1 MKKITILDIAKELN
15 ITFSTVARAL
25 NDHPAIST
33 ATKQA
38 VRETAERLGYRANRV
53 ASSLRSGKTK
63 IIGVL
68 VPRLDVSFFSSVVHG
83 IEGVMNENGYTIL
96 LYQSRESIK
105 QETKGI
111 DTFLRSRVDG
121 IIASIALETEDNG
134 GYGEIKE
141 RGIPLAF
148 FDRVPRGLDV
158 PSVTIDD
165 YRGGFM
171 ATEHLIRSGYR
182 RIVHINQYRN
192 INVFNERLRGYLDAL
207 KQYGLPVDESL
218 IIKGDFSLEFGRRCV
233 RDLLGKGIDFDAV
246 FTLEDFTAMGV
257 VQELKVAGKR
267 IPKEVGVVGFAN
279 EAFTSLVSPAI
290 STVDQ
295 RTVEM
300 GEEIARLFLK
310 LLKKGD
316 YYKHEPEKIILE
328 PLLLVRE
335 SSKKT

>member
-267 IPKEVGVVGFAN
+267 IPEEVGVVGFAN